1 MIFGIGCDLVS
12 LERMRMK
19 FSERLARKVLT
30 DKEFHVFSGVEDK
43 AKYLAKAWAVKEA
56 TYKALSMSDMDAL
69 KDVEYMSPLVN
80 VKGFNDIKFHVSVSD
95 DNGFVMATVVAE
107 KHGEEGGEW
116 DTWERS
122 F

>member
-12 LERMRMK
+12 IERMRMK
-19 FSERLARKVLT
+19 FSERLANKVLT
-30 DKEFHVFSGVEDK
+30 EKELQVFRGVEDK

-56 TYKALSMSDMDAL
+56 TYKSLSRSDMDAL
-69 KDVEYMSPLVN
+69 KDVEYMSPWVN
-80 VKGFNDIKFHVSVSD
+80 VKGFDDIKFHVSVSD

-107 KHGEEGGEW
+107 KHGEVDW
-116 DTWERS
+116 DRS